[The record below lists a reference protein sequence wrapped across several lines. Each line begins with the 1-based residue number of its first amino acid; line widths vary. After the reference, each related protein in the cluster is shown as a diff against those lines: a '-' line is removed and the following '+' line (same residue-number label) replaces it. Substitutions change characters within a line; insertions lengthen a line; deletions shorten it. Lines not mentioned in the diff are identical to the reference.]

1 MDLSDDSLLYLSL
14 DDRTFLKKLKS
25 LPQNKYIL
33 RYRIT
38 APSMSLSPDISCISF
53 AFNIEND
60 CTRKKHLQDYKCFLY
75 ISSFLSAPPLLSI
88 FCSSFLSF
96 EICSQCG
103 SACDSLSLCI
113 AFAPANR
120 FARYPGPGR
129 IGSVHDRHK
138 KRHSFECP
146 FFYLSAA
153 SYPPGP
159 LPAKYFRRL

>member
-1 MDLSDDSLLYLSL
+1 MLSIKPLPVHKTSSFIQGKSTYISVSA
-14 DDRTFLKKLKS
+14 FL
-25 LPQNKYIL
+25 
-33 RYRIT
+33 
-38 APSMSLSPDISCISF
+38 F
-53 AFNIEND
+53 
-60 CTRKKHLQDYKCFLY
+60 

-96 EICSQCG
+96 KICSQCG
-103 SACDSLSLCI
+103 SACDSLSLCV
-113 AFAPANR
+113 AFAPSHR

-146 FFYLSAA
+146 FSYLSAA

>member
-1 MDLSDDSLLYLSL
+1 MLSIKPLPVHKTSSFIQGKSTYISVSA
-14 DDRTFLKKLKS
+14 FL
-25 LPQNKYIL
+25 
-33 RYRIT
+33 
-38 APSMSLSPDISCISF
+38 F
-53 AFNIEND
+53 
-60 CTRKKHLQDYKCFLY
+60 

-96 EICSQCG
+96 KICSQCG
-103 SACDSLSLCI
+103 SACDSLSLCV
-113 AFAPANR
+113 AFAPSNR

-146 FFYLSAA
+146 FSYLSAA

>member
-1 MDLSDDSLLYLSL
+1 MNGKIINLN
-14 DDRTFLKKLKS
+14 R
-25 LPQNKYIL
+25 L
-33 RYRIT
+33 RINII
-38 APSMSLSPDISCISF
+38 IS
-53 AFNIEND
+53 
-60 CTRKKHLQDYKCFLY
+60 TRKKHLHLCKCFFMF

-96 EICSQCG
+96 KICSQCG
-103 SACDSLSLCI
+103 SACDSLSLCV

-120 FARYPGPGR
+120 FACYPGPGR

-138 KRHSFECP
+138 KGHSFECP
-146 FFYLSAA
+146 FSYLSAA

>member
-1 MDLSDDSLLYLSL
+1 MLSIKPLPVHKTSS
-14 DDRTFLKKLKS
+14 FIQGKS
-25 LPQNKYIL
+25 
-33 RYRIT
+33 T
-38 APSMSLSPDISCISF
+38 
-53 AFNIEND
+53 
-60 CTRKKHLQDYKCFLY
+60 Y
-75 ISSFLSAPPLLSI
+75 ISVSAFLFISSLLSAPPLLSI

-96 EICSQCG
+96 KICSQCG
-103 SACDSLSLCI
+103 SACDSLSLCV

-138 KRHSFECP
+138 KRHSFEGP
-146 FFYLSAA
+146 FSYLSAA

>member
-1 MDLSDDSLLYLSL
+1 MALYDISRIYLSL
-14 DDRTFLKKLKS
+14 DKS
-25 LPQNKYIL
+25 YIS
-33 RYRIT
+33 RI
-38 APSMSLSPDISCISF
+38 
-53 AFNIEND
+53 IEICHKPINHYHY
-60 CTRKKHLQDYKCFLY
+60 TRKSTYISVSAFLF
-75 ISSFLSAPPLLSI
+75 ISSFLSAPPLLPI

-96 EICSQCG
+96 KICSQCG
-103 SACDSLSLCI
+103 SACDSLSLCV

-146 FFYLSAA
+146 FLCLSAA